1 MARGFVF
8 STEGKWKGPRWE
20 LKEVLFAKFC
30 DEEQLKEVHEEA
42 ALVTPCYMIVRFSEA
57 DPEYWAKLLTLGLP
71 EMMSLEVKD
80 TPRPGKKKCLATAR
94 AGRPRFGRVG
104 RSLTVWTRPVPT
116 DRA

>member
-1 MARGFVF
+1 MARCFVF

-42 ALVTPCYMIVRFSEA
+42 ALVTPCYMIVRFSED

-71 EMMSLEVKD
+71 EMMSLAFKEQ
-80 TPRPGKKKCLATAR
+80 RRTAEK
-94 AGRPRFGRVG
+94 
-104 RSLTVWTRPVPT
+104 
-116 DRA
+116 